1 MKPYREVFS
10 SKTENMWRIIKN
22 KRVIMT
28 LPELQI
34 WVCDGFSKPVY
45 HLFQRIFQYSLC
57 RLTGN
62 QSAVDLTNLHIIWG
76 GRSSPISGVS
86 SSGKT

>member
-1 MKPYREVFS
+1 MIGACVSYQRRFRFDSDVALQLNNTIS
-10 SKTENMWRIIKN
+10 EN
-22 KRVIMT
+22 
-28 LPELQI
+28 
-34 WVCDGFSKPVY
+34 
-45 HLFQRIFQYSLC
+45 FQYSLC